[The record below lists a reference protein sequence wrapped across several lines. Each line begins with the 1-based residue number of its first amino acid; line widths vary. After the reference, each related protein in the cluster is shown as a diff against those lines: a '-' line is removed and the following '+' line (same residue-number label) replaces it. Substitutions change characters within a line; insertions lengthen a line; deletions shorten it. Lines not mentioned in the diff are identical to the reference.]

1 MTHPK
6 FFSLSQVAASVLC
19 LSMLSACGG
28 GGGGGDTTASTSQ
41 TQGVSSDDG
50 LSEEE
55 RLRRR
60 TASTGTTSPTTT
72 TTTTTPT
79 TTTSTTTTTT
89 TGTTTTTPTTTT
101 TTTTPTSEGTTTLP
115 TTTAALAPAM
125 SSDVN
130 WPPAYSGAVYTTN
143 GCSSALRG
151 SNRTFDVGPDKT
163 YKELTDVPW
172 LSLTA
177 GDVVNIYHR
186 DTPYKTWF
194 GLRAI
199 GTPAAPVTI
208 NGVTNA
214 SCVRPIISGDGAVPA
229 TDAKAANFG
238 SDIQGSGL
246 IIIHRSPSDALASH
260 KAAYIAIKN
269 LTFNN
274 ARRGYS
280 FKNYAGS
287 TVAYPTFSAG
297 IYAVRVDRLL
307 VENSEFVNNGVGI
320 FTNSRGA
327 NSVDFSS
334 YITIRG
340 NKFDLNGY
348 DDSYYEHGLYVQG
361 RRVLY
366 EGNYI
371 GQARAGSSLKD
382 RSSAPVVRYNF
393 IKASARALDLVE
405 TEEDVYQS
413 GIRNL
418 RDDPLYDYAWVY
430 GNTIVNDYSSANG
443 SSIRLVHWGHDN
455 DLSKSHQGK
464 LYFFNNTVVHRGYN
478 SSAWY
483 VSLFQMGSNWGEMTS
498 ASTFGIDAW
507 DNVFTNEGNAQG
519 TVEWRAVWDL
529 GTLNFKGTNFL
540 PTNWRTKTSGT
551 TATVNTTGSTVLTG
565 AASVLD
571 ATTFVPVSGAAV
583 LNRGGS
589 VAPDYSVVKA
599 RTAEFIEANVQ
610 PVAEYDLSGAVP
622 AARAK
627 VLNSTIDLGAYERR

>member
-1 MTHPK
+1 MHPK
-6 FFSLSQVAASVLC
+6 FFALSQVAASVLC
-19 LSMLSACGG
+19 LSMLTACGG
-28 GGGGGDTTASTSQ
+28 GGGGDDPTSASAQ
-41 TQGVSSDDG
+41 AQGISSDDG
-50 LSEEE
+50 LSEAE

-60 TASTGTTSPTTT
+60 TSTTSSTPTAPTTT
-72 TTTTTPT
+72 TPTTDTTTTTPT
-79 TTTSTTTTTT
+79 
-89 TGTTTTTPTTTT
+89 P
-101 TTTTPTSEGTTTLP
+101 TTPTSESTTTLP
-115 TTTAALAPAM
+115 TTTPPLAPAM
-125 SSDVN
+125 SSDVT
-130 WPPAYSGAVYTTN
+130 WPPAYSGAVYTAA
-143 GCSSALRG
+143 GCSTALRG
-151 SNRTFDVGPDKT
+151 SNRTFDVGPDKA

-199 GTPAAPVTI
+199 GTAAAPVTI

-214 SCVRPIISGDGAVPA
+214 SCVRPVISGDGAVPA
-229 TDAKAANFG
+229 ADAKAANFG
-238 SDIQGSGL
+238 SDIQGAGL
-246 IIIHRSPSDALASH
+246 IIIHRSPTDSLESH

-269 LTFNN
+269 LTFTN
-274 ARRGYS
+274 ARKGYS
-280 FKNYAGS
+280 FKNYSG
-287 TVAYPTFSAG
+287 TVKAYPTFTTG

-307 VENSEFVNNGVGI
+307 VENSEFLNNGVGI

-327 NSVDFSS
+327 NSIDFSS

-348 DDSYYEHGLYVQG
+348 DESYYEHGLYVQG

-405 TEEDVYQS
+405 TEEDVYNS

-418 RDDPLYDYAWVY
+418 RNDPLYDYAWVY
-430 GNTIVNDYSSANG
+430 GNTIVNDYSSPNG

-455 DLSKSHQGK
+455 DVSKSHQGK
-464 LYFFNNTVVHRGYN
+464 LYFFNNTVVHRGY
-478 SSAWY
+478 SADAWY
-483 VSLFQMGSNWGEMTS
+483 VSLFQMGSNWGDVAS

-507 DNVFTNEGNAQG
+507 DNVFTSEGNAQG

-529 GTLNFKGTNFL
+529 GTLNFKGVNYL
-540 PTNWRTKTSGT
+540 PTGWRTKTSGT
-551 TATVNTTGSTVLTG
+551 TATVNTTGSTALTG

-571 ATTFVPVSGAAV
+571 ATTFKPVSGSAV
-583 LNRGGS
+583 LDRAGS
-589 VAPDYSVVKA
+589 YVPDYSVVKA
-599 RTAEFIEANVQ
+599 RTAEFIEANVK
-610 PVAEYDLSGAVP
+610 PVAEFDLSGPVP
-622 AARAK
+622 AARSK
-627 VLNSTIDLGAYERR
+627 VLNGTADLGAYERR

>member
-6 FFSLSQVAASVLC
+6 FSSLSQVAASVLF
-19 LSMLSACGG
+19 LSVLTACGG
-28 GGGGGDTTASTSQ
+28 GGGGGGSTD
-41 TQGVSSDDG
+41 GDDG
-50 LSEEE
+50 LSEAE

-60 TASTGTTSPTTT
+60 TTTATTSPTTT

-79 TTTSTTTTTT
+79 TSTSTG
-89 TGTTTTTPTTTT
+89 TGTTTTTTPTTTT
-101 TTTTPTSEGTTTLP
+101 PTTTTPTSETTTTTP
-115 TTTAALAPAM
+115 TTTVPLAPAM
-125 SSDVN
+125 SSEVT
-130 WPPAYSGAVYTTN
+130 WPPAYSGAVYTAA
-143 GCSSALRG
+143 GCSTALRG

-177 GDVVNIYHR
+177 GDVVNIHYR

-199 GTPAAPVTI
+199 GTAAAPVTI

-214 SCVRPIISGDGAVPA
+214 SCVRPTISGDGAVPA
-229 TDAKAANFG
+229 ADAKAAGFG
-238 SDIQGSGL
+238 SDIQGAGL
-246 IIIHRSPSDALASH
+246 IIIHRSPTDSLASH

-269 LTFNN
+269 LTFTN

-280 FKNYAGS
+280 FKNYSGS
-287 TVAYPTFSAG
+287 TVAYPTFSTG

-320 FTNSRGA
+320 FTNSRGG
-327 NSVDFSS
+327 SSIDFSS

-382 RSSAPVVRYNF
+382 RSSAPVVRYNY
-393 IKASARALDLVE
+393 IKSSARALDLVE

-430 GNTIVNDYSSANG
+430 GNTIVNDYSSAYG

-455 DLSKSHQGK
+455 DLTKSHQGK

-483 VSLFQMGSNWGEMTS
+483 VSLFQMGSNWGEVTS
-498 ASTFGIDAW
+498 ASTFGIEAW

-529 GTLNFKGTNFL
+529 GTLDFKGTNYL
-540 PTNWRTKTSGT
+540 PTGWRTKTSGT
-551 TATVNTTGSTVLTG
+551 SATVNSAASTVLTG
-565 AASVLD
+565 SASVID
-571 ATTFVPVSGAAV
+571 ATTFVPVSGATI
-583 LNRGGS
+583 LNRGNTYS
-589 VAPDYSVVKA
+589 PDYAVVKA
-599 RTAEFIEANVQ
+599 RTSEFVAANVQ
-610 PVAEYDLSGAVP
+610 PTAEFDLSGTAP

-627 VLNSTIDLGAYERR
+627 VLSGTIDLGAFERR

>member
-6 FFSLSQVAASVLC
+6 FYSLSQVAASVLL
-19 LSMLSACGG
+19 LSVLTACGG
-28 GGGGGDTTASTSQ
+28 GGGGDSPSTS
-41 TQGVSSDDG
+41 SDTAAA
-50 LSEEE
+50 EAE
-55 RLRRR
+55 RLRRN
-60 TASTGTTSPTTT
+60 
-72 TTTTTPT
+72 
-79 TTTSTTTTTT
+79 TSTSS
-89 TGTTTTTPTTTT
+89 GTTTPTTTT
-101 TTTTPTSEGTTTLP
+101 TTTTPTTSTGTGTTTTTPTTSTGTTTTTPTSETTTTTP
-115 TTTAALAPAM
+115 TTTTPTVALAPAM
-125 SSDVN
+125 SSDTT
-130 WPPAYSGAVYTTN
+130 WPPAYSGAVYTAA
-143 GCSSALRG
+143 GCSAALRG

-177 GDVVNIYHR
+177 GDVVNIYYR

-199 GTPAAPVTI
+199 GTAAAPVTI
-208 NGVTNA
+208 NGVTNS
-214 SCVRPIISGDGAVPA
+214 SCVRPTISGDGAVPA
-229 TDAKAANFG
+229 TDAKAAGFG
-238 SDIQGSGL
+238 SDIQGAGL
-246 IIIHRSPSDALASH
+246 IIIHRSPTDALASH

-269 LTFNN
+269 LTFTN

-280 FKNYAGS
+280 FKNYSGAS
-287 TVAYPTFSAG
+287 VAYPTFSTG

-320 FTNSRGA
+320 FTNSRGG
-327 NSVDFSS
+327 STIDFSS

-382 RSSAPVVRYNF
+382 RSSGTVVRYNF
-393 IKASARALDLVE
+393 VKASARALDLVE
-405 TEEDVYQS
+405 TEEDVYQT

-430 GNTIVNDYSSANG
+430 GNTIVNDYSSAYG

-455 DLSKSHQGK
+455 DLTKSHQGK

-483 VSLFQMGSNWGEMTS
+483 VSLFQMGSNWGEVTS

-507 DNVFTNEGNAQG
+507 DNVFTSEGNAQG

-529 GTLNFKGTNFL
+529 GTLNFKGVNFL
-540 PTNWRTKTSGT
+540 PTNWKTKTSGT
-551 TATVNTTGSTVLTG
+551 TATVNSTGSTVLTG
-565 AASVLD
+565 AASILD
-571 ATTFVPVSGAAV
+571 SATFVPVSGAAI
-583 LNRGGS
+583 LNRGNS
-589 VAPDYSVVKA
+589 YTPDYKVVSDKTTDFVA
-599 RTAEFIEANVQ
+599 ANVQ
-610 PVAEYDLSGAVP
+610 PTAEFDLSGAVP
-622 AARAK
+622 AARSK
-627 VLNSTIDLGAYERR
+627 VLNGTIDLGAFERR